1 MYDETSSSTDINVP
15 IAHIYSIINW
25 IEFVNQE
32 KIMKTTYQWWHV
44 QKYDQQSAENKIP
57 IELLYLYFFQSLGGR
72 NNQYDNFTYPTG

>member
-15 IAHIYSIINW
+15 IAHTYSIINW

-44 QKYDQQSAENKIP
+44 QKYDQESFTLMILLT
-57 IELLYLYFFQSLGGR
+57 LLYEL
-72 NNQYDNFTYPTG
+72 